1 MTGTLE
7 KTPTSTFSLLET
19 KILDRGVRYKV
30 SKPSGGELLVSAGAG
45 QGDQVYITDCAT
57 GQVRAV
63 VVVVMVTIATQV
75 VRARRGHAGHA
86 MCVYTWA
93 ERQVFVSG
101 GQDGAAV
108 FWDTRTGDSVHRV
121 QADTGQLHG
130 CCSCSSSTQCMPGV
144 GHSSRERRN
153 SKTVPGEESSS
164 TEGVA
169 VSPGTG

>member
-1 MTGTLE
+1 M
-7 KTPTSTFSLLET
+7 
-19 KILDRGVRYKV
+19 
-30 SKPSGGELLVSAGAG
+30 LVSAGAG
-45 QGDQVYITDCAT
+45 EGDQVYITDCAT

-93 ERQVFVSG
+93 ERHVFVSG

-121 QADTGQLHG
+121 QADTGQLHLLLL
-130 CCSCSSSTQCMPGV
+130 
-144 GHSSRERRN
+144 
-153 SKTVPGEESSS
+153 
-164 TEGVA
+164 
-169 VSPGTG
+169 